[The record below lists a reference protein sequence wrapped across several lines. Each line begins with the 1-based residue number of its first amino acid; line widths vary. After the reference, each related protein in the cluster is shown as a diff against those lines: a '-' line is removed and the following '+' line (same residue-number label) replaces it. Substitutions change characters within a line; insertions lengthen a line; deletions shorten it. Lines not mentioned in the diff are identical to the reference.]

1 MAFCPLLV
9 FEQVSMVVLVYSV
22 SSNDVHHHGNDKI
35 GLLFRNN
42 PKSHN
47 NFAAADDRC
56 Q

>member
-35 GLLFRNN
+35 GL
-42 PKSHN
+42 
-47 NFAAADDRC
+47 